1 MITKKIRIAAL
12 VLCFSALLCGC
23 SFDKSQTKGG
33 GGTETRTT
41 TKTETKTEAKK
52 NTEKDTTTLPN
63 TIDTYAK
70 NYTEVGEV
78 FPTKS
83 LFIGDTSQ
91 TEVKAEESKKAG
103 MVTYTSQF
111 GYSIEYPESY
121 IPQKNLIGKE
131 FIILDEKSGSNMNVI
146 ITHPTILYE
155 SEEQYRKATEGSD
168 DLRLKKFNV
177 TEINGINAV
186 QMELAVVGGYAY
198 QTIYRTG
205 EYYYILSYVQGRG
218 VTKTFDEDMK
228 SVINSL
234 KLN

>member
-1 MITKKIRIAAL
+1 MAKKLIRITAL
-12 VLCFSALLCGC
+12 VLCFAVVLCGC
-23 SFDKSQTKGG
+23 AFDKESLKGG
-33 GGTETRTT
+33 VETA
-41 TKTETKTEAKK
+41 TKTETKTEGKK
-52 NTEKDTTTLPN
+52 NTEKDTNVLPN

-91 TEVKAEESKKAG
+91 TEVKVEQSQKAG
-103 MVTYTSQF
+103 MVTYSSQF
-111 GYSIEYPESY
+111 GYSIEYPETY
-121 IPQKNLIGKE
+121 VPQKNFDGKE

-155 SEEQYRKATEGSD
+155 SEEQYRAATEGSD
-168 DLRLKKFNV
+168 DLRLKKFKV

-186 QMELAVVGGYAY
+186 QLELAIVGGYAY

-205 EYYYILSYVQGRG
+205 QYYYILSYIQGRG
-218 VTKTFDEDMK
+218 VTKAFDADMK
-228 SVINSL
+228 AAINSL